1 MLLQPGHNAAIV
13 EQVVAGQLP
22 HALAQCIVVLAH
34 RALEPGAYMLLSD
47 RDGGQG
53 LDLLLVS
60 RRGARVLKLVEELCD
75 DGIQAVGPPGI
86 VHWVRVQD
94 APGTQAQVGDGGWRD
109 DAIDQ
114 LLDDPFQCGDT
125 LVPAGGS
132 PGREAGTGLPGAM
145 PVPGLM
151 LSLPPAL
158 RVPAVI
164 GLGPWRERGDLKAVI
179 KDAKSELSV
188 SLGQRE

>member
-1 MLLQPGHNAAIV
+1 MPTWVGEDTGVEDRTCTHPLAT
-13 EQVVAGQLP
+13 EQVPPVT
-22 HALAQCIVVLAH
+22 H
-34 RALEPGAYMLLSD
+34 RPS
-47 RDGGQG
+47 
-53 LDLLLVS
+53 
-60 RRGARVLKLVEELCD
+60 
-75 DGIQAVGPPGI
+75 
-86 VHWVRVQD
+86 
-94 APGTQAQVGDGGWRD
+94 
-109 DAIDQ
+109 
-114 LLDDPFQCGDT
+114 PFQCGDT